1 MSRQTDLAL
10 TGLAPLIWGSSYI
23 VTTELLPDGFPL
35 TVAMLRA
42 LLAGLILLALVRH
55 LPGRDWIGRLL
66 VLGALNFSIFWAALF
81 AAAYLLPGGVAAT
94 LGAVQPLIVL
104 GLAHLL
110 LGSQIPGMAVWSAIS
125 GMLGVALLILGPDA
139 QLDPFGVIAAL
150 IGAASMAA
158 GVVLTRK
165 WQPPVPPVTFAAWQL
180 TAGGLLLLP
189 LALWLEPGFPR
200 PDLNAAIGIGWLSVI
215 GAAATYYL
223 WFRGIA
229 KLGPAAITG
238 LGFLSPLSAVLLG
251 WLVLGQAMSAL
262 QMLGAGIVL
271 VSVWA
276 GQRAQRVL
284 ALRAASPAAAA
295 R

>member
-23 VTTELLPDGFPL
+23 VITELMPDGFPL
-35 TVAMLRA
+35 TIAMLRA
-42 LLAGLILLALVRH
+42 LLAGLILLALVRQ
-55 LPGRDWIGRLL
+55 LPGRDWLGRILL
-66 VLGALNFSIFWAALF
+66 LGALNFSIFWAALF

-104 GLAHLL
+104 GLAHIL
-110 LGSQIPGMAVWSAIS
+110 LGSRVTGLGVASALTGMV
-125 GMLGVALLILGPDA
+125 GVALLILGPEA
-139 QLDPFGVIAAL
+139 RLDGFGVIAAL

-165 WQPPVPPVTFAAWQL
+165 WQPPVAPVTFAAWQL
-180 TAGGLLLLP
+180 TAGGLILLP
-189 LALWLEPGFPR
+189 IALLLEPGFPR
-200 PDLNAAIGIGWLSVI
+200 PDFDAAIGLAWLSVI

-229 KLGPAAITG
+229 RLGPAAITG

-251 WLVLGQAMSAL
+251 WLVLGQELSGW
-262 QMLGAGIVL
+262 QMTGVL
-271 VSVWA
+271 VVLASIWA
-276 GQRAQRVL
+276 GQRAQRPGLVRFGL
-284 ALRAASPAAAA
+284 AKA
-295 R
+295 